1 MPAAIELMNGRLNP
15 QTVEAYWE
23 DGFAFPL
30 RVFPSSEADGF
41 RAELEEIEATWRE
54 AELPLPLNMYKRV
67 NAHVVMPLATR
78 IALDPRVLDVVEG
91 VLGPDL
97 LLWSAEFFIKEP
109 HTTHV
114 VGMHQD
120 LTYWGMGETADQVTA
135 WIALSPAT
143 VESGCMDFVK
153 GSHKNPILPHNDT
166 FSDNNLL
173 SRGQE
178 VAVDVAENDK
188 THIELQPGQMSL
200 HHGLTIHG
208 SGPNVSDDR
217 RIGLAIRYLNP
228 NAQQKVADRDYAIL
242 ARGEDR
248 VGNFIH
254 IPAPAELFSPEA
266 LDLHARIRADQAK
279 AMAQGATENLQ
290 LYASAPAN
298 PG

>member
-1 MPAAIELMNGRLNP
+1 MPKPVTLAQGRLDA
-15 QTVEAYWE
+15 QSVEAYWQ
-23 DGFAFPL
+23 DGFAFPIT
-30 RVFPSSEADGF
+30 VFSPEETEQF
-41 RAELEEIEATWRE
+41 RAELEEIEDTWRE
-54 AELPLPLNMYKRV
+54 TDLPLPLTMYKRL
-67 NAHVVMPLATR
+67 NAHVVMPLVSR

-97 LLWSAEFFIKEP
+97 LLWSAELFIKEP
-109 HTTHV
+109 RMTQV

-120 LTYWGMGETADQVTA
+120 LTYWGMGETPDQVTA

-143 VESGCMDFVK
+143 VTSGCMDFVK

-178 VAVDVAENDK
+178 VAVDVADEDK

-208 SGPNVSDDR
+208 SGPNTSDDR

-228 NAQQKVADRDYAIL
+228 NAQQKVADRDYAVL

-254 IPAPAELFSPEA
+254 IDTPTELFSTPA
-266 LDLHARIRADQAK
+266 LELHARIQEDQTK
-279 AMAQGATENLQ
+279 AMAQGAAQTTR
-290 LYASAPAN
+290 LYKAEASGTP
-298 PG
+298 

>member
-1 MPAAIELMNGRLNP
+1 MPAAIALTNGRLDN
-15 QTVEAYWE
+15 QTIEAYWA
-23 DGFAFPL
+23 DGFAFPIP
-30 RVFPSSEADGF
+30 VFPAAEVAGF
-41 RAELEEIEATWRE
+41 RAELETIEDTWRE
-54 AELPLPLNMYKRV
+54 ADLPLPLNMYKRV
-67 NAHVVMPLATR
+67 NAHVVMPLAAR

-91 VLGPDL
+91 ILGPDL
-97 LLWSAEFFIKEP
+97 LLWSAELFIKEP
-109 HTTHV
+109 HTTQV

-120 LTYWGMGETADQVTA
+120 LTYWGMGETPDQLTA

-153 GSHKNPILPHNDT
+153 GSHKNPILPHTDT

-178 VAVDVAENDK
+178 VAVDVADTDK
-188 THIELQPGQMSL
+188 THIELEPGQMSL

-242 ARGEDR
+242 ARGADR
-248 VGNFIH
+248 VGNFVH
-254 IPAPAELFSPEA
+254 IPAPTELFSTEA

-279 AMAQGATENLQ
+279 AMAQGANEGLA
-290 LYASAPAN
+290 LYGSP
-298 PG
+298 PDQG

>member
-1 MPAAIELMNGRLNP
+1 MPVSVALEHGRLGR
-15 QTVEAYWE
+15 QSVEGYWE
-23 DGFAFPL
+23 NGF
-30 RVFPSSEADGF
+30 VFPVPVFSPSETAGF
-41 RAELEEIEATWRE
+41 RAELEEIEDQWRE
-54 AELPLPLNMYKRV
+54 ADLPLPLNMYKRV
-67 NAHVVMPLATR
+67 NAHIVMPLAAR
-78 IALDPRVLDVVEG
+78 IALDNRVLDVVEG

-109 HTTHV
+109 RTMQI

-120 LTYWGMGETADQVTA
+120 LTYWGMGETQDQLTA

-153 GSHKNPILPHNDT
+153 GSHKNPILPHQDT
-166 FSDNNLL
+166 FSESNLL

-178 VAVDVAENDK
+178 IAVDVAEADK

-228 NAQQKVADRDYAIL
+228 NAQQKVADRDYAVL

-254 IPAPAELFSPEA
+254 VPTPSEVFSTQALELY
-266 LDLHARIRADQAK
+266 ARIRNDQAK
-279 AMAQGATENLQ
+279 AMAQGAAEDLQ
-290 LYASAPAN
+290 LYAKTRVGS
-298 PG
+298 